1 MVVGWTGGKSN
12 EVLLDEG
19 IIGILNCTGGLL
31 VVVAAE
37 APP

>member
-1 MVVGWTGGKSN
+1 
-12 EVLLDEG
+12 LLDEG

-37 APP
+37 APPWNTRTILN